1 VGVGY
6 CLNPLNL
13 RRKFFAG
20 GLGDSFFLYNDRLY
34 YTYPANADTAKALS
48 RGMSYLKT
56 RQNIG
61 GQGFQ

>member
-1 VGVGY
+1 
-6 CLNPLNL
+6 
-13 RRKFFAG
+13 
-20 GLGDSFFLYNDRLY
+20 LGDSFFLYNDRLY